1 MTFRIGQYN
10 KLDEKNSGKRK
21 KTKSHF
27 LLNYSNL
34 DFILIVA
41 EIRDLMVIEVLESI
55 IPFFS
60 FSFSHSRPCQGGCKV
75 NKKKTRKKKK
85 KKVFLGEK

>member
-10 KLDEKNSGKRK
+10 KLDEKTLEKEKK

-60 FSFSHSRPCQGGCKV
+60 FSFSHLFPVRVDAKWT
-75 NKKKTRKKKK
+75 KKTRKKKK
-85 KKVFLGEK
+85 KYS